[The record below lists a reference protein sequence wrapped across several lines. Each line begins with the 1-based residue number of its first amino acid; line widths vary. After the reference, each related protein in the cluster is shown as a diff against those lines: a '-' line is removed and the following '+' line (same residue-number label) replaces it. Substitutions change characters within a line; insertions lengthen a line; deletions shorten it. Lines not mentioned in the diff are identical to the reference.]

1 MKKFTPILL
10 ALASIAV
17 LSFKQSNSSGKSDD
31 VLSKNDIE
39 ILEIIQM
46 VEMEGKRAYLLGKQL
61 DISSVMTKLQLE
73 FFANAARIKELLEKN
88 MGLNSSSSE
97 FWTQPYFCEAYSTRS
112 ILTVPAAY

>member
-39 ILEIIQM
+39 ILEIIQN
-46 VEMEGKRAYLLGKQL
+46 KR
-61 DISSVMTKLQLE
+61 KL
-73 FFANAARIKELLEKN
+73 R
-88 MGLNSSSSE
+88 NSNE
-97 FWTQPYFCEAYSTRS
+97 N
-112 ILTVPAAY
+112 

>member
-39 ILEIIQM
+39 IFEIIQN
-46 VEMEGKRAYLLGKQL
+46 KR
-61 DISSVMTKLQLE
+61 KLRNSNENKTTVVLHNE
-73 FFANAARIKELLEKN
+73 EEALRF
-88 MGLNSSSSE
+88 LNK
-97 FWTQPYFCEAYSTRS
+97 
-112 ILTVPAAY
+112 

>member
-39 ILEIIQM
+39 ILEIIQN
-46 VEMEGKRAYLLGKQL
+46 KR
-61 DISSVMTKLQLE
+61 KL
-73 FFANAARIKELLEKN
+73 R
-88 MGLNSSSSE
+88 NSSE
-97 FWTQPYFCEAYSTRS
+97 NKTNVVLQDQEA
-112 ILTVPAAY
+112 LLFLNK